1 MSQLRIHGTN
11 RPQINAYYEQQKK
24 MNQTKSK
31 KGSKDQLEISKEAL
45 KLQKN
50 AQPKEQ
56 RAAYIEKIKQQV
68 DAGTYEVNFDKTAQ
82 KLLDFL
88 TK

>member
-1 MSQLRIHGTN
+1 MN
-11 RPQINAYYEQQKK
+11 RPQINAYYEQQEK
-24 MNQTKSK
+24 MRQPKNK

-50 AQPKEQ
+50 AQPNEQ
-56 RAAYIEKIKQQV
+56 RATYIEKIKQQV
-68 DAGTYEVNFDKTAQ
+68 NTGTYEVNYEKTAQ